1 MPLLLI
7 IVIALH
13 VLSSVFWAGSTFA
26 MARVGGTEAPRLFR
40 PQMGATGV
48 SVLTGGALWGLLHR
62 GGFGTSETVLATG
75 ALAAL
80 VALAVQAVGVG
91 RGLRAAGPAGT
102 APAVAV
108 PYRLSA
114 GLLMITIVCMAIA
127 RYV

>member
-26 MARVGGTEAPRLFR
+26 MARVGGTEAPRLFG
-40 PQMGATGV
+40 PQMGAAGV
-48 SVLTGGALWGLLHR
+48 AVLTGGALWGLLHR
-62 GGFGTSETVLATG
+62 GGFGTSEAVLAGG

-80 VALAVQAVGVG
+80 LALAVQVLGVG
-91 RGLRAAGPAGT
+91 RGLRAGSPVAGP
-102 APAVAV
+102 
-108 PYRLSA
+108 YRASA
-114 GLLMITIVCMAIA
+114 GLLAITIVCMAIA